1 MGLVFA
7 DFQRTH
13 SRRRR
18 RWQQQQ
24 RERRT
29 YKPSP
34 FGQSQI
40 NFKRTNRANTTTT
53 TTTLR
58 KKSRKTNTRQKQQKK
73 RRREP
78 PTATATERQSSAA
91 QRSRASADCDKC
103 VYDRKG
109 VLTNQSS
116 SFAHSLGP
124 GPHFVQRESAPALFH
139 SNSPQY
145 TNTHSTQALPAH
157 AHSDSG
163 ALAAHNSPELNCV
176 LYSHRTRTAGNL

>member
-73 RRREP
+73 GAESHRQRQ
-78 PTATATERQSSAA
+78 RQSSAA

-124 GPHFVQRESAPALFH
+124 GPHFVQRERAPALFH

-145 TNTHSTQALPAH
+145 TDTSIVCLPAH